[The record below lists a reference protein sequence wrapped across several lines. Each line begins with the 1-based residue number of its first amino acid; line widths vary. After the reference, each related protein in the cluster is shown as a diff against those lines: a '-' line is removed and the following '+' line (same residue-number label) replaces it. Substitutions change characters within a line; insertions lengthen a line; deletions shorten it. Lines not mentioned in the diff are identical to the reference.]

1 VGLTSVLL
9 FKQTLLISRR
19 KKVLQS
25 VAFYGQ
31 NYQFA
36 NPLTPF
42 QKKAKGR
49 MVRIIFFSIVCCL
62 LSLFFVLWTPQGF
75 QAPADIGALV
85 ISHLTYP
92 IGIGFAI
99 PTYILLKKKENRLS
113 NFQNL

>member
-1 VGLTSVLL
+1 
-9 FKQTLLISRR
+9 
-19 KKVLQS
+19 
-25 VAFYGQ
+25 
-31 NYQFA
+31 
-36 NPLTPF
+36 
-42 QKKAKGR
+42 
-49 MVRIIFFSIVCCL
+49 